1 MAAVEDGFSL
11 LKESSERVFIMG
23 QSLGGVL
30 TMTAASRYPFDGVI
44 GISTPFGLLNGWQA
58 QLARPGLL
66 KFISL
71 FAKDIK
77 KPSLDDNPETV
88 DMRAPENDLDP
99 YPRYVTRALAEA
111 LELVRQ
117 MQSGLPQ
124 ISAPL
129 LLIQGRHDAVV
140 EKNAMQLFGE
150 RVASTR
156 KETLWL
162 ENTGHVVTLSD
173 ECEIAFNAVPQ
184 IDLFAEDG
192 YTKEEIKMANE
203 TRKLLH
209 APGIAISATCVRIPA
224 FFGHSMNV
232 WAEFERPISAAEA
245 RQLMASAPGLTLVD
259 DPAAEQYPTPLDA
272 AGNDLVLAGRLRA
285 DSSLPG
291 AITFW
296 TVTDSIRKGAATNVV
311 QIIEEAARR
320 NLIRR

>member
-1 MAAVEDGFSL
+1 MTSTRLLTPGAEPYLFPGGKQACLIIHGFNSSTRENREMGRWLADQGFTALGIRLPGHATTPADMRRVRWTDWLAAVEDGFSL
-11 LKESSERVFIMG
+11 LKDSSEKVFIMG

-30 TMTAASRYPFDGVI
+30 TMTAASHYPFDGVI

-77 KPSLDDNPETV
+77 KPSLDDNASKT

-99 YPRYVTRALAEA
+99 YPRYVTRALAEV
-111 LELVRQ
+111 LELVGQ
-117 MQSGLPQ
+117 MQAGLPN
-124 ISAPL
+124 ITAPL

-173 ECEIAFNAVPQ
+173 EREIAF
-184 IDLFAEDG
+184 
-192 YTKEEIKMANE
+192 
-203 TRKLLH
+203 R
-209 APGIAISATCVRIPA
+209 AI
-224 FFGHSMNV
+224 
-232 WAEFERPISAAEA
+232 AEFIR
-245 RQLMASAPGLTLVD
+245 
-259 DPAAEQYPTPLDA
+259 
-272 AGNDLVLAGRLRA
+272 
-285 DSSLPG
+285 
-291 AITFW
+291 
-296 TVTDSIRKGAATNVV
+296 SI
-311 QIIEEAARR
+311 
-320 NLIRR
+320 